1 MVASWREFW
10 DRDTPIYVNARHK
23 ARHYAGLADEIAA
36 LVPHPD
42 AVVLDHGSGEALSAA
57 RVALAC
63 GRLLLCDAS
72 PRQRD
77 ALRRRFSDNPKIA
90 VLSPE
95 EVAALP
101 PAGLD
106 LVVANSLAQYLTAA
120 ELDAYL
126 LTWRRL
132 LKPGGRL
139 VLADVIPPHLGALSD
154 AAALL
159 AFARREGFL
168 LAAVIGLARTLVS
181 DYRSLRRRLGLTR
194 SGEAAML
201 ARLAAA
207 GFAAERMPQ
216 NLGHNQG
223 RMAFVGRA

>member
-10 DRDTPIYVNARHK
+10 DRDTPIYVNAHHK
-23 ARHYAGLADEIAA
+23 ARHYAGLAEEIAA

-42 AVVLDHGSGEALSAA
+42 AVVLDFGSGEALSAD
-57 RVALAC
+57 RVAAAC
-63 GRLLLCDAS
+63 GHLLLCDAS

-77 ALRRRFSDNPKIA
+77 ALRRRFPDNATIT

-120 ELDAYL
+120 ELDACL

-132 LKPGGRL
+132 LRPGGRL
-139 VLADVIPPHLGALSD
+139 ILADVIPPHLGALSD

-168 LAAVIGLARTLVS
+168 LAAVTGLARTLAS
-181 DYRSLRRRLGLTR
+181 DYRSLRRRLGLAR
-194 SGEAAML
+194 SSEAAML
-201 ARLAAA
+201 ARLKAA
-207 GFAAERMPQ
+207 GFAAERMPR

-223 RMAFVGRA
+223 RMAFVGRV

>member
-120 ELDAYL
+120 ELDACL

>member
-1 MVASWREFW
+1 MVSSWREFW

-23 ARHYAGLADEIAA
+23 ARHYAGLAGEMAA

-42 AVVLDHGSGEALSAA
+42 AVVLDHGSGEALSAD
-57 RVALAC
+57 RVAAAC

-72 PRQRD
+72 PRQRE
-77 ALRRRFSDNPKIA
+77 ALSARFADHSGID

-95 EVAALP
+95 DVAALP
-101 PAGLD
+101 AGSLD

-120 ELDAYL
+120 ELEACL
-126 LTWRRL
+126 AIWRRL

-139 VLADVIPPHLGALSD
+139 ILADVIPPQLGAVAD
-154 AAALL
+154 ATSLL

-168 LAAVIGLARTLVS
+168 PAAILGLARTLLS
-181 DYRSLRRRLGLTR
+181 DYRTLRRTLGLAR
-194 SGEAAML
+194 YDEAAML
-201 ARLAAA
+201 ARLRAA
-207 GFAAERMPQ
+207 GFRAERMPR

-223 RMAFVGRA
+223 RMAFAGRV